1 MDMIRRE
8 EKTSRRSFVSRSV
21 LTAGGIAGLLSAR
34 SALAQGPPAGESK
47 SVVNLSGQ
55 KIVLISMVVKDAEK
69 VARRFSDVF
78 GPSWKFYEMRP
89 KQLVLHDKELG
100 DADCLLKLAIGFCGG
115 RTFKLVQ
122 PVSGQSSYS
131 EFLQKQGEGFYSIG
145 LGSIN
150 GDDRM
155 VSALKKAGVGV
166 EMQCDVG
173 DGSKLTI
180 LETGQELG
188 CRIEFAGIPKQ
199 AEATS
204 IRQTGSYTAK
214 GPGIMNMDRPII
226 TGGRRFGQVGIVIDD
241 EKRAAKRYEEL
252 FGIGGWRFMSIP
264 VVKASLN
271 GKPVPEADLPSL
283 EVGMGGASLGDM
295 SIELLAP
302 VKLNPGGVHRAFFD
316 KHGNG
321 FQHLMVNPPAGDHD
335 ANVDALLKAG
345 MKMEVRA
352 TIKLGN
358 FTASG
363 DYIGMEEQLGG
374 FVLEYN
380 G

>member
-1 MDMIRRE
+1 MKE
-8 EKTSRRSFVSRSV
+8 THQAAKTSRRSFLGQSV
-21 LTAGGIAGLLSAR
+21 LTAGGAVGALGAR

-47 SVVNLSGQ
+47 SIVNLSGQ

-69 VARRFSDVF
+69 VAKRFSDVF

-100 DADCLLKLAIGFCGG
+100 DTDCLLKLAMGFCGG

-122 PVSGQSSYS
+122 PVSGQSAYS
-131 EFLQKQGEGFYSIG
+131 EFLEKQGEGFYSIG

-180 LETGQELG
+180 LETVQDIG
-188 CRIEFAGIPKQ
+188 CRIEFAGGSKQ

-204 IRQTGSYTAK
+204 IRQTGSFTAR
-214 GPGIMNMDRPII
+214 GPGILDMDRPII
-226 TGGRRFGQVGIVIDD
+226 SGGRRLWHVGIVIED
-241 EKRAAKRYEEL
+241 EKKGAQRYEEL
-252 FGIGGWRFMSIP
+252 FGIGGWRFARIP
-264 VVKASLN
+264 VIKAALN

-283 EVGMGGASLGDM
+283 ECGMAMASWGD
-295 SIELLAP
+295 SNIEFLAP
-302 VKLNPGGVHRAFFD
+302 VKLGPGGAHRKFFD
-316 KHGNG
+316 RHGNG
-321 FQHLMVNPPAGDHD
+321 FQHMAVSPAVGDHD
-335 ANVDALLKAG
+335 ATVEALLKAG
-345 MKMEVRA
+345 MKMQVKA
-352 TIKLGN
+352 TIKIGDH
-358 FTASG
+358 TPSG